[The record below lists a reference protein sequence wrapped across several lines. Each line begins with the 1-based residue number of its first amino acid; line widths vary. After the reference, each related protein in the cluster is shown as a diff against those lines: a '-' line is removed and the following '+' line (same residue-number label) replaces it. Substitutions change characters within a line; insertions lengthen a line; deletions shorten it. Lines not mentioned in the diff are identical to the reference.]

1 MTTKIKN
8 IITKVKE
15 GIYASLGVF
24 AICLLFGIYENQ
36 KYIQPQRDGKQDE
49 AIQRVDLKQIAT
61 INETKEKFS
70 NVDRYI
76 ETRDNTYVITLNK
89 ILVELAKIENKLN
102 MNFDYSIFKKK
113 ETNYL
118 TTDTLTVTEK

>member
-8 IITKVKE
+8 VITKVKE

-36 KYIQPQRDGKQDE
+36 KYDQPQRDGKQDE
-49 AIQRVDLKQIAT
+49 AIQQVDLKQIAT

-70 NVDRYI
+70 NVYKYI
-76 ETRDNTYVITLNK
+76 ETRDNTYAITLNK

-102 MNFDYSIFKKK
+102 MNFDYSIFKKN

-118 TTDTLTVTEK
+118 TTDTLRVTEK

>member
-15 GIYASLGVF
+15 GIYAALGVY

-36 KYIQPQRDGKQDE
+36 KYVQPQRDGKQDE
-49 AIQRVDLKQIAT
+49 AIQQVDLKQIAT

-70 NVDRYI
+70 NVYRYI

>member
-8 IITKVKE
+8 ILTKAKE
-15 GIYASLGVF
+15 GVYAAMGVY
-24 AICLLFGIYENQ
+24 AICLLFSIYENQ

-49 AIQRVDLKQIAT
+49 AIQQVDLKQIAT
-61 INETKEKFS
+61 IDETKEKFS
-70 NVDRYI
+70 NVYRYI
-76 ETRDNTYVITLNK
+76 ETRDNTYAITLNK

-102 MNFDYSIFKKK
+102 MNFNYSIFKKK